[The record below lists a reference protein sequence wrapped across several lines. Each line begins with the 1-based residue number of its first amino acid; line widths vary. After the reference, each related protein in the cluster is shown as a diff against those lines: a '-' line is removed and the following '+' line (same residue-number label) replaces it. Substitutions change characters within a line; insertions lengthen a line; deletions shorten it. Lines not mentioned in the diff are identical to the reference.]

1 MEITTKLEALRKQV
15 LAGAKK
21 YDDWHNLPADTGVY
35 AIWIKETGQLYIGA
49 TMKKPMISKGHIYKF
64 GIYDRISHHLTNYPK
79 YSKSKIAK
87 VMEKVKKGELTAIY
101 YVLALVTDEQ
111 MAQNIENQYIQI
123 LKPELNEKKK
133 SNIQVSKCRA
143 FTAEEQKYISIEKIE
158 PTENFCLDQSIYLIN
173 NNPNLKQ
180 LKIFA

>member
-21 YDDWHNLPADTGVY
+21 YDNWHNLPADTGVY
-35 AIWIKETGQLYIGA
+35 GIWIKETGQLYIGA
-49 TMKKPMISKGHIYKF
+49 TMKKPMISKGIVYKF

-87 VMEKVKKGELTAIY
+87 VMEKVKKGELTATY
-101 YVLALVTDEQ
+101 YVLALTTDEQ
-111 MAQNIENQYIQI
+111 MAKNIENQYIQI

-133 SNIQVSKCRA
+133 SNIQTSKCRS
-143 FTAEEQKYISIEKIE
+143 FTTEEQKYISIEKIE